1 MPNSNMSYSNEPH
14 SNELYPNEYTSNQ
27 DPLRDNPTERRR
39 HQRFLA
45 HFEARVTDLQTG
57 RVVSGH
63 VVDFSQA
70 GICVVAPLQLPTD
83 DPSRS
88 SSQNKVQLEI
98 ADSVLIGHAVYSNAE
113 ADYFRSGIA
122 VEQVWLGGTE
132 QGLNLQVVLLQAMPS
147 TPGVLAA
154 DAYLG

>member
-1 MPNSNMSYSNEPH
+1 MPYSNVSEFNPSDPNMSQANER
-14 SNELYPNEYTSNQ
+14 YPNEYSA
-27 DPLRDNPTERRR
+27 DPLRESPSDRRR

-45 HFEARVTDLQTG
+45 HFEARVTDLRTG
-57 RVVSGH
+57 RAVSGN

-70 GICVVAPLQLPTD
+70 GICVVAPLQLPTE
-83 DPSRS
+83 DPANN
-88 SSQNKVQLEI
+88 QVQLEI
-98 ADSVLIGHAVYSNAE
+98 ADSVLVGHAVYSTAE
-113 ADYFRSGIA
+113 GEYFRSGIA

-132 QGLNLQVVLLQAMPS
+132 QGLNLQVVLLQAMPA

>member
-1 MPNSNMSYSNEPH
+1 MPH
-14 SNELYPNEYTSNQ
+14 SNMAHAIEQYPNETSTNQ
-27 DPLRDNPTERRR
+27 DWSERRR

-45 HFEARVTDLQTG
+45 HFAARVTDLQTG
-57 RVVSGH
+57 QVVTGN

-70 GICVVAPLQLPTD
+70 GICVVAPLKLTAEDAAQGL
-83 DPSRS
+83 
-88 SSQNKVQLEI
+88 SQNKVQLEI
-98 ADSVLIGHAVYSNAE
+98 ADSVLIGHAVYSHPE
-113 ADYFRSGIA
+113 GDYFRSGIA

-132 QGLNLQVVLLQAMPS
+132 QGLNLQVVLLQAMPA

>member
-1 MPNSNMSYSNEPH
+1 MSHSIEP
-14 SNELYPNEYTSNQ
+14 YPNEYAP
-27 DPLRDNPTERRR
+27 DPSQNDRRR

-57 RVVSGH
+57 QTVTGH

-70 GICVVAPLQLPTD
+70 GICVVAPLQLLAANAT
-83 DPSRS
+83 R
-88 SSQNKVQLEI
+88 NKVQLEI
-98 ADSVLIGHAVYSNAE
+98 ADSVLIGHAAYSHPE
-113 ADYFRSGIA
+113 GDYFRSGIA

-132 QGLNLQVVLLQAMPS
+132 QGLNLQVVLLEAMPA